1 MLNVFI
7 NPTYIYSN
15 EIDTT
20 VTIIKRKKKRHNY
33 ARLQYLQRCFSYG
46 LENVHQELSNAV
58 SKRNFPA
65 SVATVNIDSASILL
79 DPITRK
85 KYPSSIFSHNL
96 VRFSIIRSKMFILY
110 VVITILDRDTNC
122 FLKTISIYIWLYISR
137 PVYKHSIFYKRYITM
152 LQEDIISLASFIR
165 HRLLCKA
172 SYVCHAFII

>member
-1 MLNVFI
+1 MFHLRFGKCSPGIIQRGVQEKLSSKCCDSEYRFC
-7 NPTYIYSN
+7 
-15 EIDTT
+15 IDTAGS
-20 VTIIKRKKKRHNY
+20 HY
-33 ARLQYLQRCFSYG
+33 M
-46 LENVHQELSNAV
+46 
-58 SKRNFPA
+58 
-65 SVATVNIDSASILL
+65 
-79 DPITRK
+79 K
-85 KYPSSIFSHNL
+85 KYPSSVFSHIL

>member
-1 MLNVFI
+1 MPDCNIFRGVSVTVWKMFTR
-7 NPTYIYSN
+7 NYPTRCPRETFQQVLRQWISN
-15 EIDTT
+15 LHRYCWIPLHE
-20 VTIIKRKKKRHNY
+20 
-33 ARLQYLQRCFSYG
+33 
-46 LENVHQELSNAV
+46 
-58 SKRNFPA
+58 
-65 SVATVNIDSASILL
+65 
-79 DPITRK
+79 K
-85 KYPSSIFSHNL
+85 KYPSSIFSHNQ

>member
-15 EIDTT
+15 EIETT
-20 VTIIKRKKKRHNY
+20 VTIIKRKKNVTIMPDCNIFRGVSVTVWKMFTRNY
-33 ARLQYLQRCFSYG
+33 PTRCPRETF
-46 LENVHQELSNAV
+46 QQ
-58 SKRNFPA
+58 